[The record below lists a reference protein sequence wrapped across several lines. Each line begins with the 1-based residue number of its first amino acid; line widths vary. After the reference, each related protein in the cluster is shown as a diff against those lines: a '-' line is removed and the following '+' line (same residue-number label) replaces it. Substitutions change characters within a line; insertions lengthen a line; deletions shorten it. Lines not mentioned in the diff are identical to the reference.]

1 MESSVRRAA
10 LAGTWYP
17 SHATGLRWELD
28 AHLRNAVPTG
38 LEGRLVALISPHAG
52 LVYSGGVA
60 AHGFALLRHRRNAT
74 VVLIGPS
81 HRHGFD
87 GVAVYD
93 RGAWDTPLGRT
104 PIDEDLATQLLWKG
118 GLFFSGPEE
127 HRFEH
132 SLEMQLPFL
141 QHLVSNLRI
150 VPMLMGWQ
158 SRATI
163 EAAAPALADLCRT
176 PDVVLLASSDLSHY
190 NDAHAAQALDGCVLE
205 DVTRFDPASLM
216 NRLEKTP
223 EHACGGGPIVAVM
236 KGAMAAGA
244 DRSTVLRY
252 GHSGEAGE
260 HDVSRVVGYLSA
272 ALGRHSE
279 PIRFS

>member
-1 MESSVRRAA
+1 MESSVRQAA

-17 SHATGLRWELD
+17 SHATDLRWELD
-28 AHLRNAVPTG
+28 AHLRHATPTG

-52 LVYSGGVA
+52 LMYSGGVA
-60 AHGFALLRHRRNAT
+60 AHGFALLRQRRNVT
-74 VVLIGPS
+74 VVLLGPS

-104 PIDEDLATQLLWKG
+104 PIDEEMAAQLLRAG
-118 GLFFSGPEE
+118 APFVSGPDE

-141 QHLVSNLRI
+141 QHLVSSLRI

-158 SRATI
+158 SRPTI
-163 EAAAPALADLCRT
+163 EAAASALADLCRS
-176 PDVVLLASSDLSHY
+176 PNVILLASSDLSHY
-190 NDAHAAQALDGCVLE
+190 NHARAAQALDGHVLE
-205 DVTRFDPASLM
+205 AVARFDPDSLM
-216 NRLEKTP
+216 NLLEKTP

-236 KGAMAAGA
+236 KGAKAVGA
-244 DRSTVLRY
+244 DRSAVLRY

-260 HDVSRVVGYLSA
+260 HDVSRVVGYVSA
-272 ALGRHSE
+272 ALWQG
-279 PIRFS
+279 P

>member
-17 SHATGLRWELD
+17 SHATGLRSELD
-28 AHLRNAVPTG
+28 AHLRNAPPTG

-52 LVYSGGVA
+52 LMYSGGVA

-74 VVLIGPS
+74 VALLGPS

-104 PIDEDLATQLLWKG
+104 PIDEDLATQLLWTG
-118 GLFFSGPEE
+118 APFFSGPDE

-163 EAAAPALADLCRT
+163 DAAASALADVCRS
-176 PDVVLLASSDLSHY
+176 PNVVLLASSDLSHY
-190 NDAHAAQALDGCVLE
+190 NDAHAAKTLDGHVLE
-205 DVTRFDPASLM
+205 DVARLDAESLM
-216 NRLEKTP
+216 NRLEKAP

-236 KGAMAAGA
+236 RAARAVGA

-272 ALGRHSE
+272 ALWQA
-279 PIRFS
+279 P